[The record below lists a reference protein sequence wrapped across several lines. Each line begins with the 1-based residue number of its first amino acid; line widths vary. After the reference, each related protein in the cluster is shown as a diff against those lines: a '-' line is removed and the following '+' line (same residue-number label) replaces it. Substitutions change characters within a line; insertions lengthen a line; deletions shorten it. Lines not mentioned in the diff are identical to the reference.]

1 MTVRGE
7 KYEPEAEPSEGVR
20 KGITAKEEA
29 EEVAN
34 RSLIDGNLKF
44 RLPPPPEAGAKGYRS
59 GRAHRIVS
67 SSGRTP
73 WSWLVCKG
81 GL

>member
-44 RLPPPPEAGAKGYRS
+44 RLPPPPRS
-59 GRAHRIVS
+59 GRQRIPEREGASHRFLIGPYTVVVAS
-67 SSGRTP
+67 
-73 WSWLVCKG
+73 L
-81 GL
+81 

>member
-44 RLPPPPEAGAKGYRS
+44 RLPPPPQKRAPKDTGAG
-59 GRAHRIVS
+59 GRIASFPHRAVHR
-67 SSGRTP
+67 GR
-73 WSWLVCKG
+73 G
-81 GL
+81 